1 MADTVALLVGT
12 VDGLHR
18 VGGDASSLA
27 ALAGRRVT
35 ALAGGA
41 GDWLAVIDGRSMWR
55 GDGWSSWD
63 EVTTFDGPPATCLL
77 AVADGALVGTAEA
90 HLVRVDTTGATTEV
104 LAGFE
109 AAEGRDGWY
118 TPWGG
123 PPDTRSLAAAPDGTL
138 FANVHVGGILRS
150 ADGGETWAPTI
161 DVDTDVH
168 QVVAPGGHGV
178 QVTQAGPVLAAT
190 AYGLA
195 ESADGGLTWHLVTDG
210 LHATYL
216 RAVARAGDDVLV
228 SASTGP
234 GGDRSAV
241 YRREGGTGPF
251 ERCREGLPEWLG
263 GNVDTGW
270 LTAAGSDA
278 AFATADGTV
287 YASADAGQRWDVVA
301 RGLPKVTCLALA

>member
-1 MADTVALLVGT
+1 MAESTAVLVGT
-12 VDGLHR
+12 ADGLHR
-18 VGGDASSLA
+18 VGGAGGGRGVE
-27 ALAGRRVT
+27 LAGHRVT

-41 GDWLAVIDGRSMWR
+41 DGDWLAVLDGRSVWR
-55 GDGWSSWD
+55 GDGAAKWE
-63 EVTTFDGPPATCLL
+63 EVAGLDGPAATCVV
-77 AVADGALVGTAEA
+77 AVADGALVGTTEA
-90 HLVRVDTTGATTEV
+90 HLVRVDRGGATEIV
-104 LAGFE
+104 EGFE
-109 AAEGRDGWY
+109 NAEGRDGWY

-150 ADGGETWAPTI
+150 TDGGDTWVPTI

-168 QVVAPGGHGV
+168 QVVAPGG
-178 QVTQAGPVLAAT
+178 PVLAAS

-195 ESADGGLTWHLVTDG
+195 ESVDGGLTWNLVTDG

-228 SASTGP
+228 SASAGP
-234 GGDRSAV
+234 RGDRSAL
-241 YRREGGTGPF
+241 YRREGASGPL
-251 ERCREGLPEWLG
+251 ERCRAGLPEWLG

-270 LTAAGSDA
+270 LAAAGSHA

-287 YASADAGQRWDVVA
+287 YASSDAGRTWEVLA
-301 RGLPKVTCLALA
+301 RGLPPVTGLAVV